1 MQLALTKQMGDRRLV
16 FIANLVKVL
25 DLVVPGSRNQDTR
38 QSRTQMSVV
47 GCLSRTVYLAPGLG
61 IVASDC

>member
-1 MQLALTKQMGDRRLV
+1 MGVRQLV

-25 DLVVPGSRNQDTR
+25 DLVQEVVEIKTQDS
-38 QSRTQMSVV
+38 QETQMSVV